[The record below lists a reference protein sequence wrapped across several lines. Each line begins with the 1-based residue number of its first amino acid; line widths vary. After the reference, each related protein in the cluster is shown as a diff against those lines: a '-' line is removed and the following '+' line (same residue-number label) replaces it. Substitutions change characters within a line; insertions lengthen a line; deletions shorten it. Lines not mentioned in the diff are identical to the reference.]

1 MKLSPGQLDIIISTS
16 CSDLRQ
22 LDEVGGNGA
31 AASTGEKTDE
41 VEKTASS
48 GSRDSRLP
56 QAAEIRTE
64 CLPKRCDGEWM
75 GTATGPGFEF
85 PSLLGERSQISTLGP
100 MQAGVGAS
108 RHHSPDQSAL
118 IDLAKEHRV
127 QGVTCAESAVLK
139 QWASEVGLA
148 VRGPEVHPSRP
159 FGRFPHL
166 HVGSVDHIPV
176 NDYG

>member
-1 MKLSPGQLDIIISTS
+1 MTLRPDQLRTTFYTS
-16 CSDLRQ
+16 CSDQR
-22 LDEVGGNGA
+22 LDEAGGDGA
-31 AASTGEKTDE
+31 AAPATEATDE
-41 VEKTASS
+41 AERTASS
-48 GSRDSRLP
+48 DSQASRST
-56 QAAEIRTE
+56 QSAETRTE
-64 CLPKRCDGEWM
+64 FLPAHSDGEWM

-100 MQAGVGAS
+100 MQVGVVAS
-108 RHHSPDQSAL
+108 RYHSPDQSAL
-118 IDLAKEHRV
+118 IELAKEHRV